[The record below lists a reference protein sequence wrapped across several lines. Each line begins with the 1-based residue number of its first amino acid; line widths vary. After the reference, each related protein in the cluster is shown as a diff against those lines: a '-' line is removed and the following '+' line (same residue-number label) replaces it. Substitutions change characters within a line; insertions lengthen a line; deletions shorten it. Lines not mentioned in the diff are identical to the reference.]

1 MKKEWPTLFPEIE
14 NFNLT
19 FNEKYQPQLND
30 FAPGSIYRIGQPSKD
45 NYQYIKPLIVPSK
58 LTAKESDDF
67 KAIHGLIIR
76 VTSILRMVN
85 GKRVA
90 VLRHYQDQLFLGE
103 FEKIFAQVD
112 MSIAS
117 REIIALDL
125 ESKRTL
131 ESVSHSKS
139 KFEQK

>member
-1 MKKEWPTLFPEIE
+1 MKKERFALFPEIE
-14 NFNLT
+14 SFNLT
-19 FNEKYQPQLND
+19 SNEKYQPQLND
-30 FAPGSIYRIGQPSKD
+30 FSPGSIYRIGQPSKD
-45 NYQYIKPLIVPSK
+45 NYQHIKPCILPNT

-90 VLRHYQDQLFLGE
+90 VLRHYQDQLFLGK
-103 FEKIFAQVD
+103 FEKIFAYVD

-117 REIIALDL
+117 REIIPLDL
-125 ESKRTL
+125 KAKRTL
-131 ESVSHSKS
+131 EPLSDSKS
-139 KFEQK
+139 

>member
-1 MKKEWPTLFPEIE
+1 MIMKRERIELFPEIE
-14 NFNLT
+14 SFKVT
-19 FNEKYQPQLND
+19 PNEKYQLQLNE
-30 FAPGSIYRIGQPSKD
+30 FLPGNMYRIGQPSKD
-45 NYQYIKPLIVPSK
+45 NYQYIMPFIVPDI
-58 LTAKESDDF
+58 LTAKELDAF

-103 FEKIFAQVD
+103 FEKIFAHVD

-117 REIIALDL
+117 REITHLDL
-125 ESKRTL
+125 ETKRTL
-131 ESVSHSKS
+131 ESVLNSKT
-139 KFEQK
+139 